1 MAQHNDHH
9 GTMLPQD
16 TNFDNADQPGIAQ
29 PYSQAEVEELLYG
42 TDRPA
47 SERLARLNEMRD
59 EATTRESADWGDQ
72 DPASLLDE
80 IDRAIDELSATIANA
95 DDGDDYA
102 GLAPTFDTGDRLDTL
117 SPDDIEAR
125 EAIEA
130 DDDLD
135 EEDEDD
141 ITPLDETEWED
152 GDDFKPE
159 QGVH

>member
-1 MAQHNDHH
+1 MAHNNHDAV
-9 GTMLPQD
+9 LPQD
-16 TNFDNADQPGIAQ
+16 TDFDNDDQPGIAQ
-29 PYSQAEVEELLYG
+29 PYTQSEIEDLLYG

-117 SPDDIEAR
+117 SPDDVDAR
-125 EAIEA
+125 EAIET
-130 DDDLD
+130 DDD
-135 EEDEDD
+135 EDEDD